1 MKGLVAHRA
10 EQDGRAKGLCLR
22 DDGRIIWRQDFS
34 ARNMTQPRLA
44 PPSVYL
50 LPTHPHLQ
58 QEAQPTFR
66 RRGAAFCAG

>member
-34 ARNMTQPRLA
+34 ARNMTQA
-44 PPSVYL
+44 SFGTAIC
-50 LPTHPHLQ
+50 LPTANASTSP
-58 QEAQPTFR
+58 
-66 RRGAAFCAG
+66 AGSTANF